1 MHPPGRVPAPLQ
13 IRLADGLAASFFFA
27 IMAAQFLATR
37 HLLPGQRPA
46 TLLTWFLAVALCA
59 PILTHRQFPRA
70 SLAVCLTALLVYTAG
85 RYVAPPLVVFL
96 LTFDLTLHGG
106 RRIALA
112 ALLSSAA
119 ALAVAVSLQPAS
131 IATGSTWA
139 WSEALIILCWA
150 TAQNLRDRQER
161 MAFAQARAAR
171 LERDRAEEAGRA
183 VTAERLR
190 IARELHDVVAHSMSV
205 IAVQS
210 GVGGHVMDAQPEEAR
225 KALAAIEATS
235 RAALTEMRRLLGV
248 LRADGEPQGALAPAP
263 GLADI
268 SSLLSQVTDAGLKVW
283 VQVTGDRRPL
293 PAGVDMSAYRIIQE
307 ALTNVL
313 KHASSS
319 PATVTISYTADA
331 VTVEVTD
338 EGPARPAGA
347 DRGGVA
353 GSGHGIIGMRE
364 RVTVFGGELTAGP
377 RPEGGFLV
385 RARFPVEAV
394 PR

>member
-1 MHPPGRVPAPLQ
+1 M
-13 IRLADGLAASFFFA
+13 
-27 IMAAQFLATR
+27 
-37 HLLPGQRPA
+37 
-46 TLLTWFLAVALCA
+46 
-59 PILTHRQFPRA
+59 
-70 SLAVCLTALLVYTAG
+70 
-85 RYVAPPLVVFL
+85 
-96 LTFDLTLHGG
+96 
-106 RRIALA
+106 
-112 ALLSSAA
+112 
-119 ALAVAVSLQPAS
+119 SLQPAS

-293 PAGVDMSAYRIIQE
+293 PAGVDVSAYRIIQE

-347 DRGGVA
+347 TAVASPAPGTGSSGCGSGSRYSAASLRRGHGRKAASWCAPGSRSRRCRDDPRRRRRRSGTGARRVPGPRGLRA
-353 GSGHGIIGMRE
+353 GS
-364 RVTVFGGELTAGP
+364 
-377 RPEGGFLV
+377 
-385 RARFPVEAV
+385 
-394 PR
+394 